1 MLSATRRRQTAVSE
15 NGAALA
21 SLNGGQD
28 HDEAMDTW
36 PI

>member
-1 MLSATRRRQTAVSE
+1 VSE